1 MDECVFVAV
10 ESVCARRC
18 VRMATGKRKAGME
31 GIRVE
36 IGADSLLSR
45 VVRLGSI
52 VKARFEQGIKSG
64 ESGHWGRISTSW
76 RERL

>member
-31 GIRVE
+31 GILIFRWTE
-36 IGADSLLSR
+36 FRAFLLSR
-45 VVRLGSI
+45 YSKVCTLIGVMPSLWPK
-52 VKARFEQGIKSG
+52 VP
-64 ESGHWGRISTSW
+64 
-76 RERL
+76 